1 MDTIISGDT
10 TKTSFYAAIAPIIL
24 SVFAIYLTI
33 GITLGI
39 LPGYIQ
45 NSLEFGSVTVGI
57 VIGLQALATLL
68 TRAYAGKTTDTKGAK
83 VSTRLG
89 TILTIMTGILYVAS
103 TFFMSNVSLALGII
117 LVARMIHGIAESLFF
132 TGALTWGIGLVGAQK
147 SGRVMTWNGIAMYA
161 GIAIGAPLGI
171 GMTKI
176 FGIES
181 AFATLV
187 LLSII
192 SWLIIKKLPTLSVD
206 LSHVRTPFYKVIGS
220 IAGQGLAL
228 AFSSIG
234 FACISSFI
242 ALFFVQ
248 KQWGDPSLAFV
259 CFGVSYVLVRVF
271 FSSFPDKY
279 GGLKVTLFSLL
290 IEILG
295 QLLIGFSTSKVM
307 AIAGCSL
314 TGAGFS
320 LIFPSLG
327 VLAIKKVNPQMRGT
341 ALGAYAAFFDL
352 SLGIAAPI
360 AGLVASWF
368 DYQSVYI
375 FGGVSA
381 LLAIVVLLLGK
392 NKA

>member
-89 TILTIMTGILYVAS
+89 TILTTTTGILYVAS

-117 LVARMIHGIAESLFF
+117 LVARMIHGIAESLFL

-171 GMTKI
+171 GMMKI

-392 NKA
+392 NKT